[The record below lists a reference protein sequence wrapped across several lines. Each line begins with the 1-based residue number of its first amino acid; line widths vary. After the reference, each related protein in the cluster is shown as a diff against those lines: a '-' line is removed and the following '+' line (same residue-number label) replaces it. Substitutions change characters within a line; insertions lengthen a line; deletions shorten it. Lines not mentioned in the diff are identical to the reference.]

1 MTQYLCHNIFSSTL
15 IIEFFSQCISLSI
28 YLQAFG
34 VNHKRYDAVAFRRVY
49 SGKTRAVRII
59 PLTYVRQA
67 CMRVQFWGEGELFY
81 IYFSLVIKHNSC
93 VFKRLSRF
101 CLVNLK
107 NYLKLDYDI
116 LHDKKIISWE
126 THHDFSISD
135 ELGSVESYDLIRADR
150 DRSGS
155 GVCMYV
161 TCNINYKK
169 CIYCWKAWTEN

>member
-93 VFKRLSRF
+93 LFNLLSRF
-101 CLVNLK
+101 CLLNLN
-107 NYLKLDYDI
+107 NYAKLDYD
-116 LHDKKIISWE
+116 K
-126 THHDFSISD
+126 
-135 ELGSVESYDLIRADR
+135 YAQ
-150 DRSGS
+150 RSNLS
-155 GVCMYV
+155 F
-161 TCNINYKK
+161 K
-169 CIYCWKAWTEN
+169 